1 MLSFRR
7 ELTIWASLQLCVHKT
22 VSNFIRLH
30 DCRLMYISIDMH
42 VFLQFPL
49 YTRTTLYTT
58 HQNHPPSIVC
68 YPIEDIAWIKIRV
81 KTLYIFTLRAK
92 HIKYSSVP
100 YFQFVVWCCSIGE
113 AEFRVHF
120 FFISFFFLVFYGTM
134 EVSTHIR
141 NIVPFEPCKLSL
153 ACV

>member
-81 KTLYIFTLRAK
+81 KTLHIFTLRGK

-100 YFQFVVWCCSIGE
+100 YFQFVVWCYFHRWSRISST
-113 AEFRVHF
+113 F
-120 FFISFFFLVFYGTM
+120 FFYFFFFSCFLWYDG
-134 EVSTHIR
+134 SKYSHSKYRSI
-141 NIVPFEPCKLSL
+141 
-153 ACV
+153 